1 MAHIVVVGGSL
12 PGIATSLRLARVGHD
27 VTLLERRKTLG
38 GRFGTPGA
46 WAPILDFPAPLKD
59 LFRKSGRPFDAELA
73 RRGLALAEAPDAVHV
88 FADGTRLPWPTD
100 RGRQWHVL
108 AERYGTPTADR
119 WRGLLDDLDAT
130 WQRLRPLGLEGE
142 LTDRRQLR
150 ALRGR
155 PGRTLEDLA
164 RGLDHPHLS
173 EIVRAVAWRT
183 GSEPARTPAWLAS
196 RLSVERLFGRWYL
209 ADAEGHPLPPSVL
222 FDVLADRLATRRV
235 RVLTS
240 TAALGIS
247 GRSVRVPDGELPAD
261 AVAST
266 VSPWRHSRLLDAPRL
281 TERLRSARLSP
292 ARAPLVSVAHDGARH
307 PLSEEIRHTPD
318 GPVITFRL
326 PGASGTQTII
336 HDHAGGAPARS
347 AGVAW
352 RGPGS
357 WLTRPGVR
365 ASGREG
371 LYVASAASRG
381 GNEPWAQLLT
391 AALVAYAAH
400 GSLTGEDIRPANRDY
415 RP

>member
-1 MAHIVVVGGSL
+1 MGCDRKVASERRQQAMAVVVPEPIMRILPKILPGVGVNFQPGAQAVMHLPTGDLQTRGTGQGGGQGQGDQRRVIARHQRQLAEPGGS
-12 PGIATSLRLARVGHD
+12 P
-27 VTLLERRKTLG
+27 
-38 GRFGTPGA
+38 
-46 WAPILDFPAPLKD
+46 
-59 LFRKSGRPFDAELA
+59 
-73 RRGLALAEAPDAVHV
+73 EAA
-88 FADGTRLPWPTD
+88 
-100 RGRQWHVL
+100 
-108 AERYGTPTADR
+108 
-119 WRGLLDDLDAT
+119 
-130 WQRLRPLGLEGE
+130 
-142 LTDRRQLR
+142 
-150 ALRGR
+150 
-155 PGRTLEDLA
+155 
-164 RGLDHPHLS
+164 
-173 EIVRAVAWRT
+173 
-183 GSEPARTPAWLAS
+183 
-196 RLSVERLFGRWYL
+196 
-209 ADAEGHPLPPSVL
+209 
-222 FDVLADRLATRRV
+222 
-235 RVLTS
+235 
-240 TAALGIS
+240 
-247 GRSVRVPDGELPAD
+247 
-261 AVAST
+261 
-266 VSPWRHSRLLDAPRL
+266 RLLDAPRL